1 MKDDEVHN
9 SDPQSLTHMMNLDAG
24 GQDLWGPEELG
35 EILEHQLAA
44 PLECDLDSLDKRLV
58 RRLKE
63 INSAGGTP
71 LVSFGDLL
79 HHPSPPVEFL
89 ELTKRF
95 AKICRSDR
103 HSPLPSEIATILY
116 FSSIVVAMTKCGRRI
131 TKMDDRSVQYSLNW
145 AIRQPWL
152 DDSTRKI
159 LEEGLRIIGSSP
171 PESK

>member
-1 MKDDEVHN
+1 MKDNELHN
-9 SDPQSLTHMMNLDAG
+9 SDPQSLTNMMNLDAG

-35 EILEHQLAA
+35 AILEHQLAA
-44 PLECDLDSLDKRLV
+44 PLESDLGSLDKGLV

-71 LVSFGDLL
+71 LASFSDLL
-79 HHPSPPVEFL
+79 HHPSPPAEFL

-95 AKICRSDR
+95 AKICRSDPQ
-103 HSPLPSEIATILY
+103 SPLPSEVATILY

-131 TKMDDRSVQYSLNW
+131 TKMDDRSLQYSLDW
-145 AIRQPWL
+145 AIRRPWL

-159 LEEGLRIIGSSP
+159 LEEGLRTVGSSP